1 MKKNFKFMLSAV
13 LAVFGL
19 SNASAQELHAGSTVT
34 DAYYKYTLLDA
45 PVMTETDKYTANVE
59 LTAIR
64 DGKNPVVAGAIYLPA
79 NGVLTTTYGSEE
91 YTLTLTQIK
100 ASAPLRNLDT
110 ATKVEIPATIKALPA
125 SCFEGCSAMTEIK
138 FAASSQVESIG
149 THAFATTK
157 ITKFDF
163 TNCVK
168 LAQLPDEVFVQ
179 AGLSNTYITEV
190 TVPVSPLFKHINGAF
205 QNLTKLAKINKLD
218 ESWIQE
224 VKASAFKG
232 TELEELNLP
241 GNALK
246 YIDKEALK
254 DMSKLKKLS
263 IGVGKLLYLGGGT
276 VNADYSFTV
285 GAATTNLFGEAT
297 NTTLEELNL
306 TGELM
311 GKVCSNAFL
320 GCTGLKG
327 SKENLTAQLLDLT
340 PMTLGSTGTIQE
352 NAFKGCTSLKAVKVG
367 NIANNETTGYTIA
380 GGAFADCNN
389 LATVTVG
396 NISTVK
402 AIGVGAF
409 GTKVSAVTIGNITS
423 AGAIDAADTFTGVKE
438 VTIGSVIASDAAI
451 AAGAFVWG
459 DVDNAFLKLAT
470 GTGEYLSQTSANSA
484 KPAIAA
490 GAFDFHGVGA
500 ADATIMPSITIGKIY
515 SKGGA
520 FAAGA
525 IKKATGAF
533 AAVKFAGDIADNG
546 LNVAIFDA
554 TGAATALTF
563 TGAIGIGGIATGA
576 FANQETLSA
585 LTFEGLLAEKAVAA
599 GAFYDDASLASPI
612 LTVAYK
618 KTGIPD
624 YTVNP
629 FDKHAFDSQ
638 TTAVVGTTRT
648 IKFTVLDENLM
659 ANFKDAA
666 VGLETDGQFDI
677 YLVYFYEDPE
687 LIPLT
692 FRVYQNGTSNIAWGR
707 YDLGKFAVEKGPKDA
722 KNYPYATVTDGM
734 VIPRFVEVRT
744 GKGESAKTAKV
755 KLTLYGSYGDE
766 NPNAIVDGKTDP
778 GQSVVY
784 MVPLRVYNGDYLI
797 RPTNSKTI
805 IVKAEL
811 ISGEW
816 VEKDIEI
823 PYTDVDFGTVKN
835 SVYQTLPAFGAEGGW
850 NKNTSGDVVT
860 TQILWDRTQPAN
872 YDVWGGAYDH
882 NLDYAPYAI
891 YSLSNPANYKG
902 CDVVKV
908 LVNSTSGKIGLNW
921 YYMFMRHFGET
932 SAAARV
938 IWMSDDDATAIFDV
952 KENAKVA
959 VEDGV
964 MYNLQGVR
972 ISAPA
977 KGQLYIMNGKKYI
990 GK

>member
-34 DAYYKYTLLDA
+34 DTYYQYTLLDD
-45 PVMTETDKYTANVE
+45 PVMTGTDKYTANVE
-59 LTAIR
+59 LTKIR
-64 DGKNPVVAGAIYLPA
+64 DGKNPVVSNAIYMPA

-205 QNLTKLAKINKLD
+205 QNLTKLVKINKLD

-232 TELEELNLP
+232 TEIEELNLP

-276 VNADYSFTV
+276 VNADYSFAV
-285 GAATTNLFGEAT
+285 SAATTNLFGVAT

-306 TGELM
+306 SGELM
-311 GKVCSNAFL
+311 GKICANAFL

-327 SKENLTAQLLDLT
+327 SKDKTTAQELDLT
-340 PMTLGSTGTIQE
+340 TMTLGSTAQIESTS
-352 NAFKGCTSLKAVKVG
+352 FDGCTGLKAVTIG
-367 NIANNETTGYTIA
+367 DIANNETAGYTIMTN
-380 GGAFADCNN
+380 AFQNCAN

-396 NISTVK
+396 NISTVN
-402 AIGVGAF
+402 AIGATAF
-409 GTKVSAVTIGNITS
+409 GVAPSIVTIGNITS
-423 AGAIDAADTFTGVKE
+423 ASAIAAGAFTAVKG
-438 VTIGSVIASDAAI
+438 VTIGSIIASDAAI
-451 AAGAFVWG
+451 AAGAFVWA
-459 DVDNAFLKLAT
+459 DVNDAYLNLAIDKVK
-470 GTGEYLSQTSANSA
+470 GEYLSQTSADA
-484 KPAIAA
+484 TKPVIPA
-490 GAFDFHGVGA
+490 GAFDFSAVGTL
-500 ADATIMPSITIGKIY
+500 ATTTSLPSIKIGKIY
-515 SKGGA
+515 SKGGV
-520 FAAGA
+520 FKTGA
-525 IKKATGAF
+525 IINAVSAF
-533 AAVKFAGDIADNG
+533 KSVIFDGDIADNG
-546 LNVAIFDA
+546 IDMPIFSAD
-554 TGAATALTF
+554 GAVTALTF
-563 TGAIGIGGIATGA
+563 NGAIGIAGIATGA
-576 FANQETLSA
+576 FANQTATLTA
-585 LTFEGLLAEKAVAA
+585 LTFDGLLAEGAVAA
-599 GAFYDDASLASPI
+599 GAFYSDATPASSI
-612 LTVAYK
+612 ATVAY
-618 KTGIPD
+618 TYDDGIPD

-629 FDKHAFDSQ
+629 FDIRAFDSNGG
-638 TTAVVGTTRT
+638 AVVGTPRT
-648 IKFTVLDENLM
+648 IKFSVTDENLK
-659 ANFKDAA
+659 ANYKDAVA
-666 VGLETDGQFDI
+666 GLETDGQFDI
-677 YLVYFYEDPE
+677 YLVYFYEAPE
-687 LIPLT
+687 VIPTT
-692 FRVYQNGTSNIAWGR
+692 FRVYQSGTSKIAWGR
-707 YDLGKFAVEKGPKDA
+707 YDLGKFAIEQGPTDA
-722 KNYPYATVTDGM
+722 KNYPYTATDMIIDRYVT
-734 VIPRFVEVRT
+734 V
-744 GKGESAKTAKV
+744 KNGEGTAKV

-766 NPNAIVDGKTDP
+766 NPNAVVAGKTDP
-778 GQSVVY
+778 GESLVY
-784 MVPLRVYNGDYLI
+784 MVPLQVYNGQYQI
-797 RPTNSKTI
+797 KQTNSKTI
-805 IVKAEL
+805 IVKAEIL
-811 ISGEW
+811 DGTFA
-816 VEKDIEI
+816 EKDIEI
-823 PYTDVDFGTVKN
+823 PYDNTTTLTEN
-835 SVYQTLPAFGAEGGW
+835 SVWASLPAFNQPRGW
-850 NKNTSGDVVT
+850 KKNTTGDVVT

-882 NLDYAPYAI
+882 DKAYAPYAI

-902 CDVVKV
+902 VDVVKV

-921 YYMFMRHFGET
+921 YYMFMRHFGDT
-932 SAAARV
+932 GSAARV
-938 IWMSDDDATAIFDV
+938 IWMDDAEATAIFGV
-952 KENAKVA
+952 KENAKAA
-959 VEDGV
+959 VEDNV

-972 ISAPA
+972 ISAPQ

-990 GK
+990 AK